1 MVLMLKEQMNFHNY
15 NLIATCMPGPTGK
28 FAGSSYVELTKE
40 ELLIPNV
47 WITKISTFLLAVYV
61 NVPVYIE
68 SSALGGNIIAIRL
81 QWSFTWLPQYPSSLS
96 NWFTS

>member
-1 MVLMLKEQMNFHNY
+1 
-15 NLIATCMPGPTGK
+15 MPGATGK
-28 FAGSSYVELTKE
+28 FAGSPYVELTKE

-68 SSALGGNIIAIRL
+68 SSALGGNIIAIRIA
-81 QWSFTWLPQYPSSLS
+81 SFGPIGGPEEIVPCWTCYIVRRLG
-96 NWFTS
+96 